1 MSNPRFCVDM
11 TENDRLRVLQKEL
24 GFKSQAAFAAVLGIK
39 QGSLSDVYRAK
50 SGIGV
55 SDSIKRI
62 LEKDYSINIGWL
74 ERGEGEMLKSE
85 SLPKPHG
92 GANIPFYDI
101 DVTASI
107 TEAFCDTPEIP
118 QYYINFPPLNDCT
131 AAFPVYGESME
142 PDFYAGE
149 VVLVKEVTNVD
160 SMLWG
165 EPYLVITNAN
175 CDNLRTIKNVYLS
188 DDRQKFILRATNPR
202 YAGDT
207 IVPRNDVLKIFLVKG
222 KVNRRQ
228 L

>member
-1 MSNPRFCVDM
+1 
-11 TENDRLRVLQKEL
+11 
-24 GFKSQAAFAAVLGIK
+24 
-39 QGSLSDVYRAK
+39 
-50 SGIGV
+50 
-55 SDSIKRI
+55 
-62 LEKDYSINIGWL
+62 
-74 ERGEGEMLKSE
+74 MLKSE

>member
-1 MSNPRFCVDM
+1 MRKIDRFDKYM
-11 TENDRLRVLQKEL
+11 KFSGLNDNKVTVQL
-24 GFKSQAAFAAVLGIK
+24 
-39 QGSLSDVYRAK
+39 
-50 SGIGV
+50 GIGV
-55 SDSIKRI
+55 GIIGKSRKEGRDLSDRVIEKI
-62 LEKDYSINIGWL
+62 LNYYKNINKVWL
-74 ERGEGEMLKSE
+74 LTGEGEMLKSE
-85 SLPKPHG
+85 SSSKPHS

-101 DVTASI
+101 DVTASRA
-107 TEAFCDTPEIP
+107 EAFCDTPEIP